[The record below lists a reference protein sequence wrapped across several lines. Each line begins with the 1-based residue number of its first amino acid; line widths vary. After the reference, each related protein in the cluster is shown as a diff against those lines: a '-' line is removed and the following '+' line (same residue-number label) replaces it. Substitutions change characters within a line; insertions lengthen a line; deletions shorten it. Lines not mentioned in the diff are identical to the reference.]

1 MNITR
6 IATTAVALALMAG
19 AAGATSVTNTDKT
32 VRHVNFLPLHGKVKH
47 YSLASGHSVD
57 INCAK
62 GGKLVLGKATSQCD
76 AKTMKIIIKD
86 GKFQV

>member
-1 MNITR
+1 MNIVR
-6 IATTAVALALMAG
+6 IASAALALALVTG

-32 VRHVNFLPLHGKVKH
+32 LRHLTFAPMHGKVKH
-47 YSLASGHSVD
+47 YSLAAGHSVN

-62 GGKLVLGKATSQCD
+62 GGTLSLGKTSSQCD
-76 AKTMKIIIKD
+76 AKTMKITIKD

>member
-6 IATTAVALALMAG
+6 IATAAVALALMAG
-19 AAGATSVTNTDKT
+19 AAGATSITNTDKT
-32 VRHVNFLPLHGKVKH
+32 VHHVNFMPLHGKVKH
-47 YSLASGHSVD
+47 FSLAAGHSVN

-62 GGKLVLGKATSQCD
+62 GGTLAIGKVTSQCD
-76 AKTMKIIIKD
+76 AKTAKIMIRD